1 MGMFFKIS
9 ISEYM
14 ASENTRTLM
23 KTNMKPRDMSVELMR
38 ICMMFG
44 IVLLHFVTQDGYFDY
59 GGLLVRKGINLLSPC
74 VEEP

>member
-1 MGMFFKIS
+1 M
-9 ISEYM
+9 
-14 ASENTRTLM
+14 M
-23 KTNMKPRDMSVELMR
+23 KTNMKSRDMSVELMR

-44 IVLLHFVTQDGYFDY
+44 IVLLHIVTQDGYFDQ